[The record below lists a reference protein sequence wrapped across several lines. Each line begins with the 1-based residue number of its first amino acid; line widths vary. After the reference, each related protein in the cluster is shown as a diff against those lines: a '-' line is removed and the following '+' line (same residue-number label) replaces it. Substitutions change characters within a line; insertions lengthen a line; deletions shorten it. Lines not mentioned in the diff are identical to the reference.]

1 MRQLIEQIIESHLEP
16 YLERLEELSSET
28 EELRRRMQNMIRL
41 GFVSDVHESGTLI
54 RVKHGQLVT
63 PFIKWF
69 SESAG
74 ETKDYRCPSIGEQSL
89 LLNYA
94 SGNSGS
100 QTVALIGLFSTKY
113 PSPSL
118 DPNEIIRCY
127 PDGTKV
133 SYHTKDHVMKIEVQ
147 GDVEVTASKNAK
159 VTAGEKV
166 TVDAASIHL
175 NGGKG
180 VVTGDHLC
188 MITGKPHGDCSS
200 QVTAAK

>member
-41 GFVSDVHESGTLI
+41 GFVNEVHESGQLI
-54 RVKHGQLVT
+54 RVKHGGLIS

-74 ETKDYRCPSIGEQSL
+74 ETKDYRCPSVGEQAI

-94 SGNSGS
+94 SGNNGS
-100 QTVALIGLFSTKY
+100 QTVALVGLFSTKF
-113 PSPSL
+113 PSPSS

-127 PDGTKV
+127 PDGSKV
-133 SYHTKDHVMKIEVQ
+133 SYHTQNHVMKIDVK
-147 GDVEVTASKNAK
+147 GDVEVIASKGAK

-166 TVDAASIHL
+166 IVDAASIHL
-175 NGGKG
+175 NQGKG

>member
-1 MRQLIEQIIESHLEP
+1 MRQLIEQIIETQLEP
-16 YLERLEELSSET
+16 YLERLEELSCET
-28 EELRRRMQNMIRL
+28 EDLRRRMQNMIRL
-41 GFVSDVHESGTLI
+41 GFVSEVHESGTLI

-74 ETKDYRCPSIGEQSL
+74 DTKDYRCPSVGEQAV

-94 SGNSGS
+94 SGNSGA
-100 QTVALIGLFSTKY
+100 QTVALIGLFSTKF
-113 PSPSL
+113 PSPST
-118 DPNEIIRCY
+118 DPDEIIRCY
-127 PDGTKV
+127 PDGSLV
-133 SYHTKDHVMKIEVQ
+133 SYHAKNHVMKIDVK
-147 GDVEVTASKNAK
+147 GDVEVTASKGAK

-175 NGGKG
+175 NQGKG

>member
-16 YLERLEELSSET
+16 YLARLEELSSET

-41 GFVSDVHESGTLI
+41 GFVNEVHESGTLI
-54 RVKHGQLVT
+54 RVKHGQLT
-63 PFIKWF
+63 SPFIKWF

-74 ETKDYRCPSIGEQSL
+74 DTKDYRCPSVGEQAL

-94 SGNSGS
+94 SGNNGS
-100 QTVALIGLFSTKY
+100 QTVALVGLFSTNF
-113 PSPSL
+113 PSPSS

-127 PDGTKV
+127 PDGSLV